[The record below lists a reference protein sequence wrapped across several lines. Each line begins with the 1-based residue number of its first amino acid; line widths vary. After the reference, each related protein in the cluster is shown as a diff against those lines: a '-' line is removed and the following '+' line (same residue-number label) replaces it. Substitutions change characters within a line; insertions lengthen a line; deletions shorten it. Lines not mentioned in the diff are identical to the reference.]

1 MSQFIYLLPAC
12 FYIWMIYE
20 CIAHDSQWRIWI
32 FVLLFFNF
40 PGAIVYFFVRRLP
53 ELDFP
58 VSQRIQRHLRR
69 DELWNAEA
77 AAANIGNPHQWVVLG
92 DLRRDLGLLNKAKDA
107 YLQALEK
114 EPDNLK
120 ALWGMVEIEWE
131 EESLVDAK
139 VHLEK
144 ILELKA
150 DYEYGNAALRYI
162 KVLLKLEEESAAQEL
177 LEKNIKIWNKPEAYL
192 LLAEIKLKH
201 GDNETARQH
210 LEKMIANIRS
220 SPKFHYK
227 RHQHLER
234 QAKKL
239 LKKM

>member
-1 MSQFIYLLPAC
+1 
-12 FYIWMIYE
+12 MICE
-20 CIAHDSQWRIWI
+20 CIAYDPQRNIWI
-32 FVLLFFNF
+32 WVLILFNF

-58 VSQRIQRHLRR
+58 VSRHIQRRMRR

-77 AAANIGNPHQWVVLG
+77 AAANIGNAYQWVVLG
-92 DLRRDLGLLNKAKDA
+92 DIRSELRLLDKAKDA

-114 EPDNLK
+114 ESDNLQ
-120 ALWGMVEIEWE
+120 AMWGIVQIEYE
-131 EESLVDAK
+131 RKNFADAK
-139 VHLEK
+139 DYLTRIIK
-144 ILELKA
+144 FKP
-150 DYEYGNAALRYI
+150 DYEYGNAALLHT
-162 KVLLKLEEESAAQEL
+162 KVLLELGEESAAQQL

-192 LLAEIKLKH
+192 LLAEIDLKH
-201 GDNETARQH
+201 DRHEIAKQH

-234 QAKKL
+234 KAKKIL
-239 LKKM
+239 RTL